1 MEMNQ
6 KENME
11 ERDYSTN
18 LNNHQKNKRTLYIV
32 NFTPIDYWYFL

>member
-11 ERDYSTN
+11 ERDYSTK
-18 LNNHQKNKRTLYIV
+18 LNNKQTNNRRTL
-32 NFTPIDYWYFL
+32 

>member
-11 ERDYSTN
+11 ERDYSTK
-18 LNNHQKNKRTLYIV
+18 LNNKQTNNRRKEHYI
-32 NFTPIDYWYFL
+32 

>member
-11 ERDYSTN
+11 ERDYSTK
-18 LNNHQKNKRTLYIV
+18 LNKKNKRTLYIV
-32 NFTPIDYWYFL
+32 NL